1 MQKKNTKRA
10 RMTQRAAV
18 AALLTFAATSAF
30 ALGTGRAAGTPLVE
44 PAQKLDAQTCLSCHT
59 TVKKRAQGPQ
69 LRLLP
74 HGQGRTHDEA
84 LRGEPPDDAL
94 RS

>member
-59 TVKKRAQGPQ
+59 TVKKLHDRGA
-69 LRLLP
+69 
-74 HGQGRTHDEA
+74 HKDGQGRTHDEA

>member
-59 TVKKRAQGPQ
+59 TVKK
-69 LRLLP
+69 LRT
-74 HGQGRTHDEA
+74 RTSTA
-84 LRGEPPDDAL
+84 APATRPRPNT
-94 RS
+94 